1 MVQIFEEGEFK
12 SMATKNSC
20 SSDGIK
26 VLVIV
31 IVTLSA
37 IIGIVGTNLELALA
51 DDGSIFNDEDL
62 DASDQT
68 QVIDQ
73 IGSFTNDPLT
83 VESDNALENE

>member
-1 MVQIFEEGEFK
+1 MKVKDDEIK
-12 SMATKNSC
+12 SIVTKNSC

-51 DDGSIFNDEDL
+51 DDGSIFNEKER

-73 IGSFTNDPLT
+73 MGSFTNDPLT
-83 VESDNALENE
+83 VEPDSALGNE